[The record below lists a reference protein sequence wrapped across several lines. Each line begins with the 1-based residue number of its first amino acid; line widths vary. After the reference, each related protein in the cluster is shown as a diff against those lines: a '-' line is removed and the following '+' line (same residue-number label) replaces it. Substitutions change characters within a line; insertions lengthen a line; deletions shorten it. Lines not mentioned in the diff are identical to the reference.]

1 MVTTTMMTI
10 SVSATKTTSLMRI
23 TLPPNGGKN
32 PKRGANRDASNS
44 EPSFISKGVSD
55 EYAKEIA
62 EAVSVDERIAKSGIL
77 RARMAG
83 VSDPDIARLARA
95 GFFSDSSLD
104 WGRWRSILHAAGGD
118 IEVMKNAENAGIGGA
133 ELTEMKQGGA
143 GAEEIRVLARLNKR
157 LPGEPHTVEGK
168 KEPMSAATLSQKMER
183 SKR

>member
-1 MVTTTMMTI
+1 
-10 SVSATKTTSLMRI
+10 MRI
-23 TLPPNGGKN
+23 NLPPSGGKTS
-32 PKRGANRDASNS
+32 KRGGNRTTSNS

-62 EAVSVDERIAKSGIL
+62 RHAGVDERIAKSGIL

-83 VSDPDIARLARA
+83 VSDSDIARLASA

-104 WGRWRSILHAAGGD
+104 WGRWRSVLHAAGGD

-133 ELTEMKQGGA
+133 ELTEMTQGGA

-157 LPGEPHTVEGK
+157 LPGEPHVVDGK
-168 KEPMSAATLSQKMER
+168 KEPMSAAALSQKMER